1 MASPPVEGDS
11 VSSTVP
17 GVTGTNS
24 SPSAGVIVLGAPQ
37 PTGESAAVLGNSQY
51 GVGVHGISGEGSEA
65 GPNTGG
71 SGVFGEHTGGGNG
84 VYGTSVSGNAV
95 AGKSTTGNAGWFENT
110 QTGNGVQ
117 GTTSDSNSSGV
128 IGVNNV
134 GGNGVY
140 GTSVSGNAVAGK
152 STTGNA
158 GWFES
163 SGAGVGVYAESQ
175 TGNGVQGIT
184 SNSNMSGVI
193 GVNNVGGNGVY
204 GTSVSGNAVAGKS
217 TKGNA
222 GWFDGPVYVNG
233 NVDVTGDVVLSAVSA
248 SGGDCAEEFEVTGT
262 ADIEPG
268 TVMVLDQNGAL
279 RSSQQA
285 YDKRVAGVISGAG
298 DYKPGLILDRKESSE
313 GRVPI
318 ALIGKV
324 YCKVDAQYVAIEVG
338 DLLTT
343 SPTPGHAMKAAD
355 PLKAFG
361 TVIGKA
367 LRPLEGGQ
375 GLIPILVALQ

>member
-71 SGVFGEHTGGGNG
+71 SGVFGEHTG
-84 VYGTSVSGNAV
+84 
-95 AGKSTTGNAGWFENT
+95 
-110 QTGNGVQ
+110 
-117 GTTSDSNSSGV
+117 
-128 IGVNNV
+128 
-134 GGNGVY
+134 
-140 GTSVSGNAVAGK
+140 
-152 STTGNA
+152 
-158 GWFES
+158 
-163 SGAGVGVYAESQ
+163 
-175 TGNGVQGIT
+175 
-184 SNSNMSGVI
+184 
-193 GVNNVGGNGVY
+193 GGNGVY

>member
-95 AGKSTTGNAGWFENT
+95 AGKSTTGNAGWFE
-110 QTGNGVQ
+110 
-117 GTTSDSNSSGV
+117 
-128 IGVNNV
+128 
-134 GGNGVY
+134 
-140 GTSVSGNAVAGK
+140 
-152 STTGNA
+152 
-158 GWFES
+158 S

-233 NVDVTGDVVLSAVSA
+233 NVDVTGRRR
-248 SGGDCAEEFEVTGT
+248 
-262 ADIEPG
+262 P
-268 TVMVLDQNGAL
+268 L
-279 RSSQQA
+279 RS
-285 YDKRVAGVISGAG
+285 
-298 DYKPGLILDRKESSE
+298 
-313 GRVPI
+313 
-318 ALIGKV
+318 
-324 YCKVDAQYVAIEVG
+324 
-338 DLLTT
+338 
-343 SPTPGHAMKAAD
+343 
-355 PLKAFG
+355 
-361 TVIGKA
+361 
-367 LRPLEGGQ
+367 
-375 GLIPILVALQ
+375 